1 MAGTLKSPLPHI
13 LLSLCLFVALDT
25 RNSVFGIEEYGSA
38 LSGTWKCNHARDSTL
53 PNYLRVVVKPDHKAS
68 TIADSEKGAESL
80 LLRGSSISYNSENE
94 RMEERDLIFAL
105 RDQRI
110 KVLSK
115 ESTLYGKMLN
125 CSCISWE
132 DGSTWVKVQDVNH
145 VHVVYMNHLD
155 VGYNGLLDQ
164 KGFINNVL
172 NRYFNV
178 YYPRAI
184 RVADTL
190 RSLGGRESLVYTTH
204 PWLVSLYVDCPENLV
219 LAGIK
224 LNCPSRKEL
233 DEFEKAVGRGD
244 IAWHAGPMNIQT
256 DNIDESLFDYAL
268 TISEDLDKK
277 FGIQRKHRG
286 FSQRDVPGI
295 TQATI
300 PTLVKHGIEAVS
312 VGVNS
317 MSSPPAVPN
326 PFVWKYGND
335 SVLAM
340 WHPGGYPNSPGTGPL
355 IPGGLSRNDCV
366 LVDGLDHALC
376 FAFRNDNSGPPLD
389 ALEVNRY
396 YSILDA
402 EFPGATIR
410 GSTFEDYISALMPFK
425 DKLPVLEKEI
435 GDTWIQG
442 IMSDPKKMAQ
452 YRAFSRARSQ
462 CIKEGQCDMSDPR
475 LSNSSRFLLK
485 ISEHTYGLNG
495 VSDHIHW
502 KNKDFHEN
510 RKEKTFE
517 LSELSWKEQREFVY
531 LAVDAL
537 QDHPLAKT
545 VEKNFKEL
553 EPSLPDTTGYKTL
566 SIPTAE
572 LTCNGDMTIQIGRNG
587 QITKLLDHRTMIDW
601 SGCSSGTCGLGLMMY
616 NSYNDSDIN
625 NFSDQYDYH
634 GVSAGF
640 HKNGM
645 TEFARPESHQWIAK
659 AVEILQKKDGS
670 CSFLTKLSFTDNQ
683 SWMSY
688 GAPQS
693 LWVRTDVNMKD
704 GKQGVDLT
712 VQYFNKTSTRLPESL
727 MYNFFPAAMSGYQW
741 QLDKMGRA
749 VDPMNVVLNG
759 SQMVHGITEGIRY
772 LQPGPHGIE
781 ITSPDVPVVGI
792 VTKDLPASPYTVP
805 LKPLSSQPIGMAYN
819 FFNNV
824 WSTNYIFWYPYMD
837 GDENFKARFRINL
850 S

>member
-1 MAGTLKSPLPHI
+1 MAVFLKWFL
-13 LLSLCLFVALDT
+13 LLS
-25 RNSVFGIEEYGSA
+25 SVFLCMLASQGSRTFVSSTEVCDSNI
-38 LSGTWKCNHARDSTL
+38 SGTWRYHSVRGNRRSGYVRTIVEADDTSRNGRSSDSDEPL
-53 PNYLRVVVKPDHKAS
+53 LLKGSSLRYSELSDGMEEEKLVILLFGNKIEVL
-68 TIADSEKGAESL
+68 SEK
-80 LLRGSSISYNSENE
+80 YN
-94 RMEERDLIFAL
+94 
-105 RDQRI
+105 
-110 KVLSK
+110 
-115 ESTLYGKMLN
+115 LYGKLTN
-125 CSCISWE
+125 CSYISWE
-132 DGSTWVKVQDVNH
+132 DGSTWVKVQDINH
-145 VHVVYMNHLD
+145 VHIVYMNHLD

-164 KGFINNVL
+164 KGFVNNVL

-184 RVADTL
+184 NVANNL
-190 RSLGGRESLVYTTH
+190 HSLGGRESQVYTTH

-224 LNCPSRKEL
+224 LNCPSQEEL
-233 DEFEKAVGRGD
+233 DEFEKVVKQGD

-295 TQATI
+295 TQAAI
-300 PTLVKHGIEAVS
+300 PTLVKHGIDAVS
-312 VGVNS
+312 VGVNF

-335 SVLAM
+335 SVIGM
-340 WHPGGYPNSPGTGPL
+340 WHPGGYPNDPGVGPTL
-355 IPGGLSRNDCV
+355 PGGLSRDDCV
-366 LVDGLDHALC
+366 VVDGFDHVLC
-376 FAFRNDNSGPPLD
+376 FAFRTDNSGPPFD
-389 ALEVNRY
+389 VEEVNRY

-462 CIKEGQCDMSDPR
+462 CIKEGQCDMSDGR
-475 LSNSSRFLLK
+475 MSNSSRFLVK
-485 ISEHTYGLNG
+485 VAEHTYGLNRG
-495 VSDHIHW
+495 GDPIHW
-502 KNKDFHEN
+502 KNEDF
-510 RKEKTFE
+510 EKHRADKTYQDA
-517 LSELSWKEQREFVY
+517 ELSWKEQREFVY

-545 VEKNFKEL
+545 VAKNFKEL

-566 SIPTAE
+566 SIPTPE
-572 LTCNGDMTIQIGRNG
+572 LTCNGDVTIQIGRNG
-587 QITKLLDHRTMIDW
+587 QITKLLDHGTMIDW
-601 SGCSSGTCGLGLMMY
+601 SGCPSGTCGLGLMMY

-625 NFSDQYDYH
+625 NFSEQYDYMFI
-634 GVSAGF
+634 SPGF
-640 HKNGM
+640 SKSGM
-645 TEFARPESHQWIAK
+645 SVFSKPESRQWIPK
-659 AVEILQKKDGS
+659 ATEIWQKQDGS
-670 CSFLTKLSFTDNQ
+670 CSFLTKLVFTDSR
-683 SWMSY
+683 SWKNY
-688 GAPQS
+688 GSPQS
-693 LWVRTDVNMKD
+693 IWIQTDVSMKD

-759 SQMVHGITEGIRY
+759 SQMLHGITEGIRY
-772 LQPGPHGIE
+772 LQPGSHGIE